1 MLENKNDEIA
11 VTVLGVG
18 NPIMGDDGVGLELLS
33 LVEASFSDPRV
44 EYVDGGTSGME
55 LLPVVQ
61 SARRLLILDA
71 VSGPVPGE
79 VVELP
84 GDQIPRLLAAKLSPH
99 QLGLLDIFA
108 AARLLGTEPDEVVVI
123 GIVPEFVDVQV
134 GLTPTI
140 AASLPDATAKAISVL
155 HLWLPMAHPH
165 GSPVAHSMS
174 A

>member
-1 MLENKNDEIA
+1 MMSEARFFSEIA

-18 NPIMGDDGVGLELLS
+18 NPIMGDDGVGLELL
-33 LVEASFSDPRV
+33 ASVQAAFSDPRV

-55 LLPVVQ
+55 LLPVIQ

-71 VSGPVPGE
+71 VSGRTPGE

-99 QLGLLDIFA
+99 QLGLLDVFA
-108 AARLLGTEPDEVVVI
+108 AARLLGTEPDEVTVI

-134 GLTPTI
+134 GLTP
-140 AASLPDATAKAISVL
+140 AVSASLPEATELAVSVL
-155 HLWLPMAHPH
+155 KRWLAF
-165 GSPVAHSMS
+165 
-174 A
+174 